1 MTTVTTV
8 TSQPASSAAPDEPSP
23 TPDSADARSL
33 TDAPQPQSADRAA
46 AGGIAAMPDGD
57 SATLP
62 EGSPGASADAAARGG
77 SGRQPVSLGV
87 LGGIFAT
94 LLAAMTAVLSMQID
108 SLADSMDARFA
119 AIDTRFAAIDAR
131 FVSLEDRMDAR
142 FAAVDARFASLE
154 AEMRAGF
161 RDIRTVLLDHTDR
174 LARLETAAGLQRA
187 VSGVQPPAAYLP

>member
-33 TDAPQPQSADRAA
+33 TDAPQPQPQSAD
-46 AGGIAAMPDGD
+46 AGGIAAIPDGD
-57 SATLP
+57 SAALP

-142 FAAVDARFASLE
+142 FAAVDARFANLE

-174 LARLETAAGLQRA
+174 LARLETAAGLPRA
-187 VSGVQPPAAYLP
+187 VSGVQPPGAYVP

>member
-23 TPDSADARSL
+23 TPDPADARSL
-33 TDAPQPQSADRAA
+33 TDAPQPQSADGAA
-46 AGGIAAMPDGD
+46 AVQ
-57 SATLP
+57 P
-62 EGSPGASADAAARGG
+62 EGSPEAFADVGARSG
-77 SGRQPVSLGV
+77 SGRQSVSLGV

-119 AIDTRFAAIDAR
+119 SIDAR

-142 FAAVDARFASLE
+142 FAAVDARFANLE

-174 LARLETAAGLQRA
+174 LARLETAAGLPRA
-187 VSGVQPPAAYLP
+187 VSEVPRPAAYVP